1 MALLRVL
8 LLASLPCL
16 GLTQEERLLIVYPAA
31 PHPQNNLLPQ
41 SNEIEDSYTKVSSSK
56 KEATKKPVMR
66 TKSMS
71 SVSTSYSVSSSV
83 SSSQSSRRIDIG
95 VGKPVKEREGVGRVG
110 KVNKERMRDFYSRRR
125 GEARKLLLIP
135 PTRCCNIFATAIFA
149 NSRALTRQTTLFGFK
164 TLTYKLIS
172 RRPRSSSQT
181 RRSSSIQSMPAPAF
195 NRCENIAQNA
205 RSIFNVRILH
215 KIMSIEIYK
224 LRALDILKEKMK
236 IFMLISKE
244 VAVPLISMAAP
255 QWF

>member
-95 VGKPVKEREGVGRVG
+95 VGKPVKERVGVGRVG

-135 PTRCCNIFATAIFA
+135 PTRCCQHFRNRYICKQPSINKA
-149 NSRALTRQTTLFGFK
+149 NHLIWFQDSDLQANLTPTPIILADQEVK
-164 TLTYKLIS
+164 
-172 RRPRSSSQT
+172 
-181 RRSSSIQSMPAPAF
+181 F
-195 NRCENIAQNA
+195 NSVNA
-205 RSIFNVRILH
+205 RPSFQQ
-215 KIMSIEIYK
+215 M
-224 LRALDILKEKMK
+224 
-236 IFMLISKE
+236 
-244 VAVPLISMAAP
+244 
-255 QWF
+255 

>member
-83 SSSQSSRRIDIG
+83 SSSQSSRR
-95 VGKPVKEREGVGRVG
+95 
-110 KVNKERMRDFYSRRR
+110 R

-135 PTRCCNIFATAIFA
+135 PTRCCQHFRNRYICKQPSINKA
-149 NSRALTRQTTLFGFK
+149 NHLIWFQDSDLQANLTPTPIILADQEVK
-164 TLTYKLIS
+164 
-172 RRPRSSSQT
+172 
-181 RRSSSIQSMPAPAF
+181 F
-195 NRCENIAQNA
+195 NSVNA
-205 RSIFNVRILH
+205 RPSFQQ
-215 KIMSIEIYK
+215 M
-224 LRALDILKEKMK
+224 
-236 IFMLISKE
+236 
-244 VAVPLISMAAP
+244 
-255 QWF
+255 